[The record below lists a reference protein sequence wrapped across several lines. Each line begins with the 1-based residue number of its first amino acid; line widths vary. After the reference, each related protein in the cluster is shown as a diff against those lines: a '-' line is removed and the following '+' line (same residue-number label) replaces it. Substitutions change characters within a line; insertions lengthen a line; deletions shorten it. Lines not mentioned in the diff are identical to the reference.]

1 MALKDDINKKDKIID
16 KAEKRL
22 LDGIKSSEKAIFNK
36 IIDILRKLS
45 QKEGRLQKETIN
57 NKFLNSITKKVL
69 SVIRKSTLQ
78 KKIDEFLP
86 NFEKIDKLNSDIYK
100 GITGAEFTKKIRNEI
115 GVYRRISIEN
125 IIPEEENALAILQ
138 QFCKWNTITG
148 MPGAM
153 KQLPEI

>member
-36 IIDILRKLS
+36 ILGILRKLS

-69 SVIRKSTLQ
+69 GVIRKSTLQ

-86 NFEKIDKLNSDIYK
+86 NFEKIDELN
-100 GITGAEFTKKIRNEI
+100 NEI
-115 GVYRRISIEN
+115 
-125 IIPEEENALAILQ
+125 
-138 QFCKWNTITG
+138 
-148 MPGAM
+148 
-153 KQLPEI
+153 